1 MYATGFLQEQR
12 RSPVSLAA
20 VVGLH
25 AAAFAL
31 LVLYGTTTFQRE
43 DGDPAH
49 GDQHHAIPADPPR
62 EPAASAARGRAQQ
75 VEHRRRSRR
84 PSCRRSR
91 RPIVATGRRRRRP
104 TSRRR
109 RRSARAP
116 NVPTPTRP
124 VIPEII
130 RRGAE
135 VDPRFRDA
143 LQPPYPREQEAAQR
157 EGRVR
162 VRITIGTDGRVT
174 AIEQVASTN
183 DSFWRVTQRQ
193 ALSRW
198 RFRPATVDG
207 RPVVSTMVFTV
218 TFRLPE
224 A

>member
-1 MYATGFLQEQR
+1 MYANGFLQEQR

-25 AAAFAL
+25 ASAFAL
-31 LVLYGTTTFQRE
+31 LVLYGTTTYVRQLERN
-43 DGDPAH
+43 PSVIN
-49 GDQHHAIPADPPR
+49 IPLPEDPP
-62 EPAASAARGRAQQ
+62 PIPPPPPRADRQ
-75 VEHRRRSRR
+75 VPQS
-84 PSCRRSR
+84 PS
-91 RPIVATGRRRRRP
+91 IP
-104 TSRRR
+104 TSTPPD
-109 RRSARAP
+109 AP
-116 NVPTPTRP
+116 PISNNPIQTGPAQSQPPTVGP
-124 VIPEII
+124 VGPVQIAEATIPRIPEPIH
-130 RRGAE
+130 RGAE

-183 DSFWRVTQRQ
+183 ESFWRVTQRQ
-193 ALSRW
+193 ALNRW

-207 RPVVSTMVFTV
+207 RPVVSTMLFTV
-218 TFRLPE
+218 TFRLPD